1 MNQPNITEEIDLA
14 KTQKNR
20 LREWPRIGISLEKTL
35 AAAGQMEDIARTLRE
50 DEHYAESYTIEE
62 QIQSASDRLR
72 ASIRA
77 FERAYR
83 VKIEIFTF
91 FSPFK
96 DHTDFFIDFI
106 KKPEEIK

>member
-1 MNQPNITEEIDLA
+1 MNQQEMILDDDLA
-14 KTQKNR
+14 VTERNR
-20 LREWPRIGISLEKTL
+20 LQKWPRIGISLEKSM

-50 DEHYAESYTIEE
+50 DEQYAESYTIEE

-72 ASIRA
+72 TSIRA
-77 FERAYR
+77 FERKHQ

-96 DHTDFFIDFI
+96 DHTDFFLQSLA
-106 KKPEEIK
+106 KPEEIK